1 MTSFQTGR
9 RAEAAAAAYLVRHGY
24 QILEQNWRTRYC
36 EIDIVALKSRVVY
49 FVEVKYRRDNRWGS
63 GLDYVTPA
71 KLQQMS
77 FAARLW
83 VQARNWTDAYVLSVA
98 SVSGA
103 GFTVSEFIT
112 LGV

>member
-49 FVEVKYRRDNRWGS
+49 FVEVKYRRDSRWGS
-63 GLDYVTPA
+63 GLDYVTAA

-83 VQARNWTDAYVLSVA
+83 VQAHNWTEACVLSVA
-98 SVSGA
+98 SVSGV

-112 LGV
+112 LDV

>member
-24 QILEQNWRTRYC
+24 KILEQNWRTRYC
-36 EIDIVALKSRVVY
+36 EIDVVALKDRAIY
-49 FVEVKYRRDNRWGS
+49 FVEVKYRRSNRWGS

-83 VQARNWTDAYVLSVA
+83 VQAHGWMESYFLSV
-98 SVSGA
+98 VSITGENFA
-103 GFTVSEFIT
+103 VADFIV
-112 LGV
+112 LDA